1 MEKPVIREHMIQTLK
16 KMPSKQK
23 QQKETV
29 ILQLLFSS
37 QLWQTAKSVGV
48 IRSLPF
54 EFDTAAIFAKGFE
67 QNKRIAVPKAQQK
80 NCSFIMWS
88 RQRVMKRRHL
98 GLKSR
103 SVSKK
108 PITWIYSLFPAW
120 LFRKK
125 AIASALAAAIMIVSC
140 LLLMARPF
148 LWSSENNSTIN
159 GHQMYSTFQSIK
171 SIRIRLFARKGARQ

>member
-16 KMPSKQK
+16 KMPIKQK

-37 QLWQTAKSVGV
+37 QIWQRAESVGV

-80 NCSFIMWS
+80 KLQFYHVEPTTRYETSAFGVEEPIS
-88 RQRVMKRRHL
+88 EQEAHHL
-98 GLKSR
+98 DLLIVPGLAFSKTGYRIGFGGGYYDRFLSAFDGKN
-103 SVSKK
+103 VSLVFGEQFNDQWTPDVFDI
-108 PITWIYSLFPAW
+108 PIDKIYTDSL
-120 LFRKK
+120 
-125 AIASALAAAIMIVSC
+125 
-140 LLLMARPF
+140 
-148 LWSSENNSTIN
+148 
-159 GHQMYSTFQSIK
+159 
-171 SIRIRLFARKGARQ
+171 IRT

>member
-37 QLWQTAKSVGV
+37 QIWQTAKSVGV

-80 NCSFIMWS
+80 KLQFYHVEPTT
-88 RQRVMKRRHL
+88 R
-98 GLKSR
+98 
-103 SVSKK
+103 
-108 PITWIYSLFPAW
+108 YE
-120 LFRKK
+120 
-125 AIASALAAAIMIVSC
+125 ASAFGVEEPISEQEAHHLDLLIVPGLAFSKTGYRIGFGGGYYDRFLSAFDGKTVS
-140 LLLMARPF
+140 LVFGEQFNDQWTPDVFDIPIDKIYTDSL
-148 LWSSENNSTIN
+148 
-159 GHQMYSTFQSIK
+159 
-171 SIRIRLFARKGARQ
+171 IRT

>member
-16 KMPSKQK
+16 KMPIKQK

-37 QLWQTAKSVGV
+37 QIWQTAESVGV

-80 NCSFIMWS
+80 KLQFYHVEPTTRYETSAFGVEEPIS
-88 RQRVMKRRHL
+88 EQEAHHL
-98 GLKSR
+98 DLLIVPGLAFSKTGYRIGFGGGYYDRFLSAFDGKT
-103 SVSKK
+103 VSLVFGEQFNDQWTPDVFDI
-108 PITWIYSLFPAW
+108 PIDKIYTDSLI
-120 LFRKK
+120 RK
-125 AIASALAAAIMIVSC
+125 
-140 LLLMARPF
+140 
-148 LWSSENNSTIN
+148 
-159 GHQMYSTFQSIK
+159 
-171 SIRIRLFARKGARQ
+171 

>member
-16 KMPSKQK
+16 QMPIKQK

-37 QLWQTAKSVGV
+37 QIWQTAESVGV

-80 NCSFIMWS
+80 KLQFYHVEPTTRYETSAFGVEEPIS
-88 RQRVMKRRHL
+88 EQEAHHL
-98 GLKSR
+98 DLLIVPGLAFSKTGYRIGFGGGYYDRFLSAFDGKT
-103 SVSKK
+103 VSLVFGEQFNDQWTPDVFDI
-108 PITWIYSLFPAW
+108 PIDKIYTDSL
-120 LFRKK
+120 
-125 AIASALAAAIMIVSC
+125 
-140 LLLMARPF
+140 
-148 LWSSENNSTIN
+148 
-159 GHQMYSTFQSIK
+159 
-171 SIRIRLFARKGARQ
+171 IRT

>member
-37 QLWQTAKSVGV
+37 QIWQTAESVGV

-80 NCSFIMWS
+80 KLQFYHVEPATRYETSAFGVEEPIS
-88 RQRVMKRRHL
+88 EQEAHHL
-98 GLKSR
+98 DLLIVPGLAFSKTGYRIGFGGGYYDRFLSAFDGKT
-103 SVSKK
+103 VSLVFGEQFNDQWTPDVFDI
-108 PITWIYSLFPAW
+108 PIDKIYTDSL
-120 LFRKK
+120 
-125 AIASALAAAIMIVSC
+125 
-140 LLLMARPF
+140 
-148 LWSSENNSTIN
+148 
-159 GHQMYSTFQSIK
+159 
-171 SIRIRLFARKGARQ
+171 IRT

>member
-37 QLWQTAKSVGV
+37 QIWQTAKSVGV

-80 NCSFIMWS
+80 KLQFYHVEPATRYETSAFGVEEPIS
-88 RQRVMKRRHL
+88 EQEAHHL
-98 GLKSR
+98 DLLIVPGLAFSKTGYRIGFGGGYYDRFLSAFDGKT
-103 SVSKK
+103 VSLVFGEQFNDQWTPDVFDI
-108 PITWIYSLFPAW
+108 PIDKIYTDSL
-120 LFRKK
+120 
-125 AIASALAAAIMIVSC
+125 
-140 LLLMARPF
+140 
-148 LWSSENNSTIN
+148 
-159 GHQMYSTFQSIK
+159 
-171 SIRIRLFARKGARQ
+171 IRT

>member
-16 KMPSKQK
+16 QMPIKQK

-37 QLWQTAKSVGV
+37 QIWQTAESVGV

-80 NCSFIMWS
+80 KLQFYHVEPTT
-88 RQRVMKRRHL
+88 R
-98 GLKSR
+98 
-103 SVSKK
+103 
-108 PITWIYSLFPAW
+108 YE
-120 LFRKK
+120 
-125 AIASALAAAIMIVSC
+125 ASAFGVEEPISEQEAHHLALLIVPGLAFSKNGY
-140 LLLMARPF
+140 RIGFGGGYYDRF
-148 LWSSENNSTIN
+148 LSAFDGKTVSLVFGEQFNDQWTPDVFDIPIDKIYTDSL
-159 GHQMYSTFQSIK
+159 
-171 SIRIRLFARKGARQ
+171 IRT

>member
-37 QLWQTAKSVGV
+37 QIWQTAESVGV

-80 NCSFIMWS
+80 KLQFYHVEPATRYETSAFGVEEPIS
-88 RQRVMKRRHL
+88 EQEAHHL
-98 GLKSR
+98 DLLIVPGLAFSKTGYRIGFGGGYYDRFLSAFDGKT
-103 SVSKK
+103 VSLVFGEQFNDQWTPDVFDI
-108 PITWIYSLFPAW
+108 PIDKIY
-120 LFRKK
+120 
-125 AIASALAAAIMIVSC
+125 
-140 LLLMARPF
+140 
-148 LWSSENNSTIN
+148 TD
-159 GHQMYSTFQSIK
+159 SI
-171 SIRIRLFARKGARQ
+171 IRT

>member
-80 NCSFIMWS
+80 KLQFYHVEPATRYETSAFGVEEPIS
-88 RQRVMKRRHL
+88 EQEAHHL
-98 GLKSR
+98 DLLIVPGLAF
-103 SVSKK
+103 SKK
-108 PITWIYSLFPAW
+108 GYRIGFGGGYYDRFLSAFDGKNVSLVFGEQFNDQWTPDVFDIPIDKIYTDSL
-120 LFRKK
+120 
-125 AIASALAAAIMIVSC
+125 
-140 LLLMARPF
+140 
-148 LWSSENNSTIN
+148 
-159 GHQMYSTFQSIK
+159 
-171 SIRIRLFARKGARQ
+171 IRT

>member
-16 KMPSKQK
+16 QMPIKQK

-37 QLWQTAKSVGV
+37 QIWQTAESVGV

-80 NCSFIMWS
+80 KLQFYHVEPTT
-88 RQRVMKRRHL
+88 R
-98 GLKSR
+98 
-103 SVSKK
+103 
-108 PITWIYSLFPAW
+108 YE
-120 LFRKK
+120 
-125 AIASALAAAIMIVSC
+125 ASAFGVEEPISEQEAHPLDLLIVPGLAFSKNGYRIGFDGGYYDRFLSAFDGKTVS
-140 LLLMARPF
+140 LAFGEQFNDQWTPDVFDIPIDKIYTDSL
-148 LWSSENNSTIN
+148 
-159 GHQMYSTFQSIK
+159 
-171 SIRIRLFARKGARQ
+171 IRT

>member
-16 KMPSKQK
+16 KMTIKQK

-37 QLWQTAKSVGV
+37 QIWQTAESVGV

-80 NCSFIMWS
+80 KLQFYHVEPTT
-88 RQRVMKRRHL
+88 R
-98 GLKSR
+98 
-103 SVSKK
+103 
-108 PITWIYSLFPAW
+108 YE
-120 LFRKK
+120 
-125 AIASALAAAIMIVSC
+125 ASAFGVEEPISEQEAHHLDLLIVPGLAFSKTGYRIGFGGGYYDRFLSAFDGKTVS
-140 LLLMARPF
+140 LVFGEQFNDQWTPDVFDIPIDKIYTDSL
-148 LWSSENNSTIN
+148 
-159 GHQMYSTFQSIK
+159 
-171 SIRIRLFARKGARQ
+171 IRT

>member
-37 QLWQTAKSVGV
+37 QIWQTAESVGV

-80 NCSFIMWS
+80 KLQFYHVEPTT
-88 RQRVMKRRHL
+88 R
-98 GLKSR
+98 
-103 SVSKK
+103 
-108 PITWIYSLFPAW
+108 YE
-120 LFRKK
+120 
-125 AIASALAAAIMIVSC
+125 ASAFGVEEPISEQEAHHLDLLIVPGLAFSKTGYRIGFGGGYYDRFLSAFDGKTVS
-140 LLLMARPF
+140 LVFGEQFNDQWTPDVFDIPIDKIYTDSL
-148 LWSSENNSTIN
+148 
-159 GHQMYSTFQSIK
+159 
-171 SIRIRLFARKGARQ
+171 IRT

>member
-16 KMPSKQK
+16 KMPIKQK

-37 QLWQTAKSVGV
+37 QIWQTAESVGV

-80 NCSFIMWS
+80 KLQFYHVEPTTRYETSAFGVEEPIS
-88 RQRVMKRRHL
+88 EQEAHHL
-98 GLKSR
+98 DLLIVPGLAFSKTGYRIGFGGGYYDRFLSAFDGKT
-103 SVSKK
+103 VSLVFGEQFNDQWTPDVFDI
-108 PITWIYSLFPAW
+108 PIDKIYTDSL
-120 LFRKK
+120 
-125 AIASALAAAIMIVSC
+125 
-140 LLLMARPF
+140 
-148 LWSSENNSTIN
+148 
-159 GHQMYSTFQSIK
+159 
-171 SIRIRLFARKGARQ
+171 IRT

>member
-80 NCSFIMWS
+80 KLQFYHVEPVTRYETSAFGVEEPIS
-88 RQRVMKRRHL
+88 EQEAHHL
-98 GLKSR
+98 DLLIVPGLAFS
-103 SVSKK
+103 
-108 PITWIYSLFPAW
+108 
-120 LFRKK
+120 KK

>member
-16 KMPSKQK
+16 QMPIKQK

-37 QLWQTAKSVGV
+37 QIWQTAESVGV

-80 NCSFIMWS
+80 KLQFYHVEPTT
-88 RQRVMKRRHL
+88 R
-98 GLKSR
+98 
-103 SVSKK
+103 
-108 PITWIYSLFPAW
+108 YE
-120 LFRKK
+120 
-125 AIASALAAAIMIVSC
+125 ASAFGVEEPISEQEAHHLDLLIVPGLAFSKNGYRIGFGGGYYDRFLSAFDGKTVS
-140 LLLMARPF
+140 LVFGVQFNDQWTPDVFDIPIDKIYTDSL
-148 LWSSENNSTIN
+148 
-159 GHQMYSTFQSIK
+159 
-171 SIRIRLFARKGARQ
+171 IRT

>member
-16 KMPSKQK
+16 KMPIKQK

-37 QLWQTAKSVGV
+37 QIWQRAESVGV

-108 PITWIYSLFPAW
+108 PITWI
-120 LFRKK
+120 
-125 AIASALAAAIMIVSC
+125 C
-140 LLLMARPF
+140 
-148 LWSSENNSTIN
+148 
-159 GHQMYSTFQSIK
+159 
-171 SIRIRLFARKGARQ
+171 